1 MKNDYTNRRKEQ
13 RLQSA
18 NSLSL
23 TCYGSPPTAP
33 FFFKMLRCFL
43 LVAAGI
49 VCLIPAGSWAGAY
62 QDAVKSLSPSFYYEL
77 NESDTAG
84 GAVDSTGNAAAAGEY
99 NGDYDDGPVV
109 GIPGPEEVYGGI
121 AVPGVGGESNL
132 AHLSNNAGHITLG
145 PGEAYGANAMTV
157 ALFIKAGQGADGGD
171 RVFTNNLED
180 PTKSFQIVIGN
191 NGLVLAV
198 DPSETGELAERTLY
212 LEDNSGFDRSFLQEE
227 SGWFHV
233 VAATEGADGEERAS
247 NLRIWV
253 NGVNRTDNLM
263 PDVVGWGTDTGMAK
277 IGGRRETATDSTT
290 HSGGQDEVAIWLN
303 RVLTE
308 GEVQS
313 IWQAAISPEKS
324 GYAPLADAFGSDWTA
339 ADNPEDTDWNHD
351 NGSDEWEAELGIEG
365 GQPGGVELLEQ
376 AGTTFIRVQDA
387 LTSGGTGDNRKL
399 MFTKS
404 VFEEG
409 EDPLEDGGPGV
420 TIHARLR
427 LASPTHGL
435 PLEDREDGDPWPDEG
450 DGTHI
455 RDGGKGGFGI
465 DTATGNMGF
474 ALGRADTDEALVNAD
489 GDPDSGL
496 MVNGVISTDDPG
508 NLLSLDDSSLIEWQ
522 EFWIQ
527 VVPELGPDGGTHRV
541 TVFANGSLEGNDFY
555 VTVSGNNVGGALE
568 PSLYFGNSG
577 TGSISATDYDFFY
590 AVTGIVDPA
599 SGSGSDPTLIGW
611 WPLTEGSGED
621 LNDSTGNNTVA
632 EFVDG
637 EWIAAAD
644 GDAVPEFLA
653 SASVPSFDGNASYA
667 LLGEELI
674 PVMDE
679 STPLSIAFWSLQVGG
694 GTGVNEIVLGNRY
707 MLDGTDFSPR
717 EFVKFTPS
725 RFEFHQEGAGTENVE
740 YPDPIP
746 DDIWVHHAIVK
757 DGNNFTY
764 YRNGEESNTFENSG
778 AYPINPQ
785 PLYIGGQE
793 MGGEHWSGALADI
806 GIWDRALSATD
817 VAKIATE
824 GIASLGGGP
833 AGPVVLSISRVRSD
847 ANGLTFQV
855 INEEGSVVDKD
866 SIQVTIDGE
875 EVTATVSDIEGGV
888 LVTYV
893 ADPPWI
899 PGSTHTYN
907 FVVKDTNGNNANR
920 SGEGQTKLKDSLMPF
935 DTPLVGPEGSEGVWG
950 VRYIWDAG
958 TLNSSAAAV
967 RVIQRADDPDFEG
980 QIFDTTSAFA
990 NLNNARPELF
1000 PDSDPYPDEVLDQG
1014 GADIDFLVSYKG
1026 TLRISSPGL
1035 YTFGY
1040 NTDDGAGLRIFG
1052 AEFISKGGGAVI
1064 DPIQPN
1070 SLVFTGT
1077 SGNTDS
1083 HGVVNLAAG
1092 DYPIEFF
1099 WFERGGG
1106 DKGVLYFAK
1115 GEFADDADTVEGVA
1129 EDGEWELVGGERLVG
1144 PGALPFQII
1153 SIERTG
1159 TEVTITWQSTEGA
1172 GYTIERGTPAQ
1183 LVSGQFDEL
1192 EDGFEGQPGDTSTFT
1207 DTGFTG
1213 SEAYYRVRAE

>member
-1 MKNDYTNRRKEQ
+1 MKWREDGRSSFPNRP
-13 RLQSA
+13 
-18 NSLSL
+18 SLGKYSPAERFRSRWPLSSL
-23 TCYGSPPTAP
+23 LCAVGMACVMP
-33 FFFKMLRCFL
+33 FETQAS
-43 LVAAGI
+43 V
-49 VCLIPAGSWAGAY
+49 Y
-62 QDAVKSLSPSFYYEL
+62 QDAVRSLSPSFYYEL
-77 NESDTAG
+77 NETDTAG
-84 GAVDSTGNAAAAGEY
+84 GAADSTGHAAAAGEY
-99 NGDYDDGPVV
+99 NGDYDDGPMV

-132 AHLSNNAGHITLG
+132 AHISNNAGHITLG

-157 ALFIKAGQGADGGD
+157 ALFIKAGQGAQGGD

-212 LEDNSGFDRSFLQEE
+212 LEDNSGHDTSFLQEA

-233 VAATEGADGEERAS
+233 VASTEGADGAERAS
-247 NLRIWV
+247 NLKIWV
-253 NGVNRTDNLM
+253 NGVDRTENLI
-263 PDVVGWGTDTGMAK
+263 PDVVGWGTDTGLAK
-277 IGGRRETATDSTT
+277 IGGRRDDPTDTTT
-290 HSGGQDEVAIWLN
+290 HSGGQDEVTIWLN

-313 IWQAAISPEKS
+313 LWQAALTPAGT
-324 GYAPLADAFGSDWTA
+324 GYVKLTDAFGTDWTA
-339 ADNPEDTDWNHD
+339 ADGPDETDWNHD
-351 NGSDEWEAELGIEG
+351 NGSDEWEGELGIEG

-376 AGTTFIRVQDA
+376 AGTDFIRVQDA
-387 LTSGGTGDNRKL
+387 LTAGGTGDNRKL
-399 MFTKS
+399 MFTKT

-420 TIHARLR
+420 TLHVRLR
-427 LASPTHGL
+427 LASPSQGL
-435 PLEDREDGDPWPDEG
+435 PLEDGPDGAWPDGG

-455 RDGGKGGFGI
+455 RDGGKGGFGL
-465 DTATGNMGF
+465 DTFAGNMGF

-489 GDPDSGL
+489 GDPDSGFML
-496 MVNGVISTDDPG
+496 NGVNATDDPG
-508 NLLSLDDSSLIEWQ
+508 NLFPLDDSSLIDWQ

-527 VVPELGPDGGTHRV
+527 VVPEIGPDGGTHKV
-541 TVFANGSLEGNDFY
+541 TVFANGSLEGNEFF
-555 VTVSGNNVGGALE
+555 VTVGGGNIGGAAE

-577 TGSISATDYDFFY
+577 TGSTSATDYDFIY
-590 AVTGIVDPA
+590 AVTGIVDPVA
-599 SGSGSDPTLIGW
+599 AAGGSPDPTLIGW
-611 WPLTEGSGED
+611 WPLTEGAGED
-621 LNDSTGNNTVA
+621 LNDSNGKNTVA

-637 EWIAAAD
+637 EWIDAAD
-644 GDAVPEFLA
+644 GDDVPEFL
-653 SASVPSFDGNASYA
+653 SGASVPSFDGGATYA

-674 PVMDE
+674 PVLDE
-679 STPLSIAFWSLQVGG
+679 STPLSIAFWTLQVGG

-707 MLDGTDFSPR
+707 NLDGVDFAPR
-717 EFVKFTPS
+717 EFIKFTPTQ
-725 RFEFHQEGAGTENVE
+725 FEFHQEGVGTDNVA

-746 DDIWVHHAIVK
+746 DDVWVHHAIVK

-764 YRNGEESNTFENSG
+764 YRNGEESNTHENTG

-785 PLYIGGQE
+785 PLFIGGQQP
-793 MGGEHWSGALADI
+793 GGEHWSGSLADI
-806 GIWDRALSATD
+806 GLWGRALSAAD

-824 GIASLGGGP
+824 GIASLSGGP
-833 AGPVVLSISRVRSD
+833 AAPVVLSVSRVRSD
-847 ANGLTFQV
+847 PNGLTFQV
-855 INEEGSVVDKD
+855 INEVGSVVDKD
-866 SIQVTIDGE
+866 SIAVTIDGAA
-875 EVTATVSDIEGGV
+875 VTTTVSDIEGGV

-893 ADPPWI
+893 ADPAWI
-899 PGSTHTYN
+899 PGSIHTYN

-935 DTPLVGPEGSEGVWG
+935 NTPLVGPEGEAGLWG
-950 VRYIWDAG
+950 VRYIWEAG
-958 TLNSSAAAV
+958 TLNSTIDALK
-967 RVIQRADDPDFEG
+967 VIQRASDPDFEG
-980 QIFDTTSAFA
+980 QLFDTTSAFA

-1000 PDSDPYPDEVLDQG
+1000 VDSDLYPDEVVNNG
-1014 GADIDFLVSYKG
+1014 GAVDDFLVLHKG
-1026 TLRISSPGL
+1026 TIRISTSGL

-1106 DKGVLYFAK
+1106 DKGVLYFAP
-1115 GEFADDADTVEGVA
+1115 GEFADDADT
-1129 EDGEWELVGGERLVG
+1129 DTWELLGGENLVG
-1144 PGALPFQII
+1144 PGALPFQITHI
-1153 SIERTG
+1153 VRVGSD
-1159 TEVTITWQSTEGA
+1159 VTITWQSTEGA
-1172 GYTIERGTPAQ
+1172 GYTIERATPVQ
-1183 LVSGQFDEL
+1183 LAAGEFVEL
-1192 EDGFEGQPGDTSTFT
+1192 QDGFEGQAGDTSSFT
-1207 DTGFTG
+1207 ETGVTDA
-1213 SEAYYRVRAE
+1213 EAYYRVRAE